1 MGEYDRAVAA
11 ATRGII
17 KKGELCTWRS
27 RVAGTLADATKP
39 WNKAADVITETAVRI
54 LFSLDELE
62 DRQLQHYLKNTE
74 TQRGLVNGMMHT
86 VSFTP
91 VLKDTIL
98 RAGKELIVA
107 HIDPFSPGGV
117 IVFYNIEFKL

>member
-11 ATRGII
+11 ATRGIK
-17 KKGELCTWRS
+17 KKGQLCTWRS
-27 RVAGTLADATKP
+27 RAAGILADVTEP
-39 WNKAADVITETAVRI
+39 WSKAADVITETPVNI
-54 LFSLDELE
+54 VFSLDELE

-74 TQRGLVNGMMHT
+74 TQRGLVNGMMHI
-86 VSFTP
+86 VSFVP
-91 VLKDTIL
+91 ALKDTIL

-117 IVFYNIEFKL
+117 IVFYNVEFKL